1 MSARQTSLAAD
12 APVSSIYHH
21 FGSLERLFLASQEEC
36 LASARVWCQARLQEI
51 SGFTGA
57 QAGFAQFFAL
67 MVDDWAQGCRPL
79 AFAWR
84 ECVLLAARNAVFAE
98 QAGRWQQLWAEFWDA
113 AGEVFALGSN
123 VIVVKRIF
131 DNESLLHMIRW
142 RRAVDRA
149 ALEETAAGLA
159 AWLSSEPA
167 PPAPWREFAHAEA
180 MNSMPS
186 EPDHDA
192 VTTRIRKAAAE
203 LIGMA
208 GGGGLTHRA
217 VADRAGLTLGTVSHK
232 FRTKSALLEAGFEES
247 YGMLVRSL
255 SLSVPS
261 SPPVKPAR
269 VVADIL
275 EAVARSPRGVGGDE
289 LFVAAARDPA
299 LSAFGAQ
306 LRYLR
311 GRSSR
316 TTLQGIFGDGRTV
329 SIVEGAL
336 FSSFLSSILRTY
348 SGEIEGAADAQIES
362 EVGILMRL
370 LDCDEPA

>member
-1 MSARQTSLAAD
+1 MSARQISAAAG

-21 FGSLERLFLASQEEC
+21 FGSLERLSLVS
-36 LASARVWCQARLQEI
+36 QARCLEAAQHWCERWMDEI
-51 SGFTGA
+51 
-57 QAGFAQFFAL
+57 AGLAGTPQNFAQFFAL
-67 MVDDWAQGCRPL
+67 VVDEWAQGCRPL

-84 ECVLLAARNAVFAE
+84 ECLLLASRQSVFAE
-98 QAGRWQQLWAEFWDA
+98 PAAQWRELWAQFWKQAGA
-113 AGEVFALGSN
+113 AFALGPAQ
-123 VIVVKRIF
+123 VIVQRVF
-131 DNESLLHMIRW
+131 DSESLLHMIRW

-149 ALEETAAGLA
+149 GLQETADGLA
-159 AWLSSEPA
+159 AWLSGEPA

-180 MNSMPS
+180 MRSMPG
-186 EPDHDA
+186 EPDHDP
-192 VTTRIRKAAAE
+192 VTARIRTAAAE

-217 VADRAGLTLGTVSHK
+217 VADRAGVTLGMVSHK
-232 FRTKSALLEAGFEES
+232 FRTKSALLEAAFEES
-247 YGMLVRSL
+247 YGTLIRSL

-261 SPPVKPAR
+261 SSPLQPAR

-275 EAVARSPRGVGGDE
+275 EAVARSPHPVGADE
-289 LFVAAARDPA
+289 LFVAAARDPS

-316 TTLQGIFGDGRTV
+316 ATLQGILGERRTA

-336 FSSFLSSILRTY
+336 FSGFLSSILRTY
-348 SGEIEGAADAQIES
+348 VGKPEGAEDSRIES
-362 EVGILMRL
+362 EVAALLRL
-370 LDCDEPA
+370 L

>member
-21 FGSLERLFLASQEEC
+21 FGSLERLFVASQEEC
-36 LASARVWCQARLQEI
+36 LTAAQAWCQARLKEI
-51 SGFTGA
+51 SGFAGA
-57 QAGFAQFFAL
+57 PACFASFFAL
-67 MVDDWAQGCRPL
+67 VVDDWSQGCRHL

-84 ECVLLAARNAVFAE
+84 ECLLLAARSDVFTE
-98 QAGRWQQLWAEFWDA
+98 QAERWQQLWTGFWDA
-113 AGEVFALGSN
+113 AGEVFALGPN
-123 VIVVKRIF
+123 GIVAQRIF
-131 DNESLLHMIRW
+131 DSESLLHMIRW

-149 ALEETAAGLA
+149 ALDETAAGLA
-159 AWLSSEPA
+159 AWLSGEPA

-180 MNSMPS
+180 TRSMPD
-186 EPDHDA
+186 EPDHDP
-192 VTTRIRKAAAE
+192 VTARIRTAAAE

-217 VADRAGLTLGTVSHK
+217 VADRAGVTLGTVSHK
-232 FRTKSALLEAGFEES
+232 FRTKSALLEAAFEES
-247 YGMLVRSL
+247 YCTLIRSL
-255 SLSVPS
+255 SISVPS
-261 SPPVKPAR
+261 SPPLQAAR
-269 VVADIL
+269 VVTDSL
-275 EAVARSPRGVGGDE
+275 EAVARSPRAVGRDE
-289 LFVAAARDPA
+289 LFVAAARDPS

-316 TTLQGIFGDGRTV
+316 ATLQGILGESRNA

-348 SGEIEGAADAQIES
+348 SGKFEGASDSQVES
-362 EVGILMRL
+362 EVVVLMRL
-370 LDCDEPA
+370 LCWR